1 MEVAGGDTE
10 TEIIVT
16 PRTALGL
23 EVGVAVS
30 DDVVDDRV
38 SNETAATREGN
49 DEEVA
54 VSEGVGDT
62 VD

>member
-10 TEIIVT
+10 TEIMVT

-23 EVGVAVS
+23 GVGVAES
-30 DDVVDDRV
+30 DDVVDDGV

-49 DEEVA
+49 EEEVA